1 MSSQTLEQPAAQLEA
16 QRLQIT
22 VLLKTERIPAPNWID
37 RLTGSISNDD
47 LFLEALEYGRSFRVA
62 DQPSDETV

>member
-1 MSSQTLEQPAAQLEA
+1 MSSLTLEQRVEQLE
-16 QRLQIT
+16 LQLT
-22 VLLKTERIPAPNWID
+22 QLTALLKTEQVLAPNWID

-62 DQPSDETV
+62 DQPSDEVK

>member
-1 MSSQTLEQPAAQLEA
+1 MSSQTLEQRVAQLEA
-16 QRLQIT
+16 QLLQIM

>member
-1 MSSQTLEQPAAQLEA
+1 MSSQTLEQRVAQLEA
-16 QRLQIT
+16 QLLQIT
-22 VLLKTERIPAPNWID
+22 ALLKTERTAIPNWID

-62 DQPSDETV
+62 DQPSDDAM